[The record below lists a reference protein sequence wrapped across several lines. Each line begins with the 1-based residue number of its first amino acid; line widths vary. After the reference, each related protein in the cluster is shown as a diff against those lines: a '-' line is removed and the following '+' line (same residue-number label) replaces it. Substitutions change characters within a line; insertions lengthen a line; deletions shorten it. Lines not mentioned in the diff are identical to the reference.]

1 MSKGKDSYNF
11 EAVLEMFQ
19 RGEYE
24 SVFQIALPHAM
35 AGNSEAQC
43 MVSLLYQNGLGVKR
57 DLAEAE
63 RWLVKA
69 AAQNDPVAWN
79 NLGTLYA
86 MGGTG
91 LVGGTERA
99 RECYE
104 RAKELG
110 FNCAAPY
117 PPPACE

>member
-1 MSKGKDSYNF
+1 LSTGKNNYNS
-11 EAVLEMFQ
+11 ETVLEAFQ

-24 SVFQIALPHAM
+24 LVFQTALPHAQ
-35 AGNSEAQC
+35 AGNSDAQY
-43 MVSLLYQNGLGVKR
+43 MVSLLYQNGLGVDR
-57 DLAEAE
+57 DLTEAE
-63 RWLVKA
+63 HWLLRA
-69 AAQNDPVAWN
+69 AEQNSPVAWN

-86 MGGTG
+86 TGGAG
-91 LVGGTERA
+91 LVGGPERA